1 MPEIFRFL
9 GMRFFYFSNDHLPIH
24 VHVKNSDG
32 TAKFEVKPVHL
43 VESKGMKSKDLTI
56 AEEVISDNEDLIVKH
71 WKNYFKDDYDTNE

>member
-43 VESKGMKSKDLTI
+43 VESKGIKSEDLKI
-56 AEEVISDNEDLIVKH
+56 AEEVITENEDLIVKH
-71 WKNYFKDDYDTNE
+71 WKEYFKNQSDTTE

>member
-32 TAKFEVKPVHL
+32 TAKFEINPVKL
-43 VESKGMKSKDLTI
+43 VEFKGMKNKDLKI
-56 AEEVISDNEDLIVKH
+56 AEGLIEENQDLIAKH
-71 WKNYFKDDYDTNE
+71 WKEYFGSKSK